1 MLFSSIVSTINSH
14 FSSVARARE
23 RVCVRERKSERET
36 ERKGVKRER
45 REREQDR
52 MKGNEREGEIVGMRE
67 RMRKSVARKNIDT
80 NKRNYFLSSYRES

>member
-45 REREQDR
+45 RERES
-52 MKGNEREGEIVGMRE
+52 KIE
-67 RMRKSVARKNIDT
+67 
-80 NKRNYFLSSYRES
+80 